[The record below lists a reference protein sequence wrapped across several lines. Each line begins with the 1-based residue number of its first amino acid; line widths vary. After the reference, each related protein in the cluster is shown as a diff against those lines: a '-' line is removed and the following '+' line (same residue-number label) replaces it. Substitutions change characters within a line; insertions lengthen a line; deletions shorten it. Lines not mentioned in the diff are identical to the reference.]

1 MPRKTDGLPF
11 EVHRSPSQDEEG
23 RSVLYA
29 TPQSDRTR
37 EFRELESMV
46 EMKNAL
52 RKGELQSSLYAFM
65 DECSFWLADGY
76 RIQSPL
82 GTFSLRLG
90 MKRKVT
96 SPNEV
101 RHDDVEF
108 KGIEFH
114 PSADFLRAIRRR
126 IGNSGF
132 RYVRKADS
140 TLLIR
145 NEEEMQKALYQS
157 IHPEGDYTTVPS
169 FMFHSGLSKYAA
181 TKMLKRWCEGNK
193 PLLRSRRVGHSVI
206 YELV

>member
-1 MPRKTDGLPF
+1 
-11 EVHRSPSQDEEG
+11 
-23 RSVLYA
+23 
-29 TPQSDRTR
+29 
-37 EFRELESMV
+37 
-46 EMKNAL
+46 MKSAL

-145 NEEEMQKALYQS
+145 NEEEMQKALYRS